1 MRLLSL
7 IALTFAVLIGVSFAV
22 LNSETVTIH
31 YYIGMQQIPLSIL
44 ILGTLV
50 LGIFIGWLIS
60 IPTIIRLKMEVKRTI
75 RRHG

>member
-7 IALTFAVLIGVSFAV
+7 IVLTFAVLIGISFAL
-22 LNSETVTIH
+22 LNSETVIIR

-44 ILGTLV
+44 ILGTFV
-50 LGIFIGWLIS
+50 LGLLIGWLIS
-60 IPTIIRLKMEVKRTI
+60 ILTIIRLKMEVKRTI